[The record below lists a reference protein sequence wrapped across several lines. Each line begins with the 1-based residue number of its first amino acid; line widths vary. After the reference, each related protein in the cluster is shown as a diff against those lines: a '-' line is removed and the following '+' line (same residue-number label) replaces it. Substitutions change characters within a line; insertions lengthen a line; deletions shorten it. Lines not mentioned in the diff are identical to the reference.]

1 MFYVI
6 AENEI
11 GNKDFRGRES
21 LFFWAIVVA
30 FLPKAQKS
38 LIGKEFFK
46 KIKFLFQMALDI
58 HLGFF

>member
-1 MFYVI
+1 M
-6 AENEI
+6 A
-11 GNKDFRGRES
+11 KDFRGRES

-30 FLPKAQKS
+30 LLPKAQKS